1 MKKINVILSDDHN
14 IIREGLAAIL
24 QKHPDIKVIAQAGDG
39 RTTVQ
44 LTRQLMPDV
53 VVMDVTM
60 PGLNGI
66 EAARQITSECSSVK
80 VIALS
85 VHSSKQFVIE
95 MLKAGASGYLLK
107 DCVSDDLAYA
117 IRSVAAGQNYL
128 SPQIA
133 RVVIKNYINDLETLK
148 TSVFSILTQ
157 REREVLQLMAEGK
170 STKQIASMLNISTKT
185 IETHRQHITNKLNIN
200 NVAELTKYAIRE
212 GLTPL

>member
-1 MKKINVILSDDHN
+1 MKKINVILADDHN

-24 QKHPDIKVIAQAGDG
+24 QRHPDIEVIAQAGDG
-39 RTTVQ
+39 RSTVQ
-44 LTRQLMPDV
+44 LTKELVPDV

-66 EAARQITSECSSVK
+66 EAARQIISECSSVK

-85 VHSSKQFVIE
+85 VHSSKQFIIE
-95 MLKAGASGYLLK
+95 MLKTGASGYLLK

-133 RVVIKNYINDLETLK
+133 RIVIKNYINDLETLK
-148 TSVFSILTQ
+148 TSVFSILTH

-170 STKQIASMLNISTKT
+170 STKQIASMLNLSIKT

>member
-1 MKKINVILSDDHN
+1 MKKINVILADDHN
-14 IIREGLAAIL
+14 IIREGLVAIL

-39 RTTVQ
+39 RTTIQ
-44 LTRQLMPDV
+44 LTRELMPDV
-53 VVMDVTM
+53 VVMDVIM

-66 EAARQITSECSSVK
+66 EAARQITSGFTDVK

-117 IRSVAAGQNYL
+117 IRSVAAGQNYI

-133 RVVIKNYINDLETLK
+133 KFIVKNYMNNLESIGVSAF
-148 TSVFSILTQ
+148 SVL
-157 REREVLQLMAEGK
+157 
-170 STKQIASMLNISTKT
+170 
-185 IETHRQHITNKLNIN
+185 THREKKCYNSCPKAKAQN
-200 NVAELTKYAIRE
+200 R
-212 GLTPL
+212 

>member
-1 MKKINVILSDDHN
+1 MKKINVILADDHN

-44 LTRQLMPDV
+44 LTKKLMPDV

-66 EAARQITSECSSVK
+66 EAARQIAFECTNVK

-133 RVVIKNYINDLETLK
+133 RIVIKNYINDLETLK
-148 TSVFSILTQ
+148 TSVFSILTH

-170 STKQIASMLNISTKT
+170 STKQIASMLNLSIKT

-200 NVAELTKYAIRE
+200 NIAELTRYAIRE

>member
-14 IIREGLAAIL
+14 IIREGLASVL

-39 RTTVQ
+39 RVTVQ
-44 LTRQLMPDV
+44 LTKELMPDV

-66 EAARQITSECSSVK
+66 EATRQIMSACSNVK

-85 VHSSKQFVIE
+85 IHSSKQFVME
-95 MLKAGASGYLLK
+95 MLRAGASGYLLK
-107 DCVSDDLAYA
+107 DCASDDLAYA
-117 IRSVAAGQNYL
+117 IRSVANGQNYL

-133 RVVIKNYINDLETLK
+133 RTVIKNYIDDIETIK
-148 TSVFSILTQ
+148 NSVFSILTH
-157 REREVLQLMAEGK
+157 REREVLQLLSEGK
-170 STKQIASMLNISTKT
+170 STKQIASILSLSIKT
-185 IETHRQHITNKLNIN
+185 IETHRQHITKKLNIN
-200 NVAELTKYAIRE
+200 NIAELTKYAIRE

>member
-1 MKKINVILSDDHN
+1 MKKINVILADDHN

-24 QKHPDIKVIAQAGDG
+24 RKHPDIKVIAQAGDG
-39 RTTVQ
+39 RTTVR
-44 LTRQLMPDV
+44 LTRELMPDV

-66 EAARQITSECSSVK
+66 EAARQITSGCANVK

-133 RVVIKNYINDLETLK
+133 RIVIKNYINDLETLK
-148 TSVFSILTQ
+148 TSVFSILTH

-170 STKQIASMLNISTKT
+170 STKQIASMLNLSIKT
-185 IETHRQHITNKLNIN
+185 IETHRQHITDKLNIN

>member
-133 RVVIKNYINDLETLK
+133 RVVIKNYINDLEILK

>member
-1 MKKINVILSDDHN
+1 MKKINVILADDHN

-44 LTRQLMPDV
+44 LTRELMPDV

-66 EAARQITSECSSVK
+66 EAARQITSECSNVK

-133 RVVIKNYINDLETLK
+133 RIVIKNYINDLETLK
-148 TSVFSILTQ
+148 TPVFSILTR

-170 STKQIASMLNISTKT
+170 STKQIASMLNLSIKT
-185 IETHRQHITNKLNIN
+185 IETHRLNITNKLNIK